1 MNDFI
6 WFFGHR
12 EESRSGGATKRSR
25 FKPLRPDVRRGEEGE
40 GAGDVQARA
49 GDWGIQNRPANF
61 DGFVKS
67 RHSGENRSPENS

>member
-12 EESRSGGATKRSR
+12 EESRNGGATKRSR

-40 GAGDVQARA
+40 GAGGCA
-49 GDWGIQNRPANF
+49 GEGGRLGNP
-61 DGFVKS
+61 KS
-67 RHSGENRSPENS
+67 AGQF